1 MPIHSLITCCMATRR
16 AQYTTLA
23 KAAVAVAIIA
33 YLVVFVDPSAIWA
46 TARAANPWLLAL
58 ASAMVLPNLWTNG
71 RAWAALMRPLLP
83 AMTSRTMWRALM
95 TGFAIGFF
103 TPARVGEYAGRAFS
117 VPYPNKWS
125 VTATVLLQ
133 RLIDLV
139 IGLWAGTMVLAVS
152 WYVGAL
158 PAQVGWGVSWGV
170 VLGAG
175 IAFATVVT
183 LVLLLPQRMLRLA
196 ERLPERWVAW
206 SAHLSFL
213 DRLSLPHIAAAFGWS
228 GGRYGVFIAQMA
240 VLVLAFDPSVAFV
253 GALAGAALAYYI
265 RYLLPAPTLMD
276 LGMREGAA
284 VFFLPFFGA
293 DPAAALNAALAVFA
307 LNIAMPSL
315 VGALFVPGLSIQH
328 ASVSVT
334 EAAVA
339 ETAVAEAAP
348 SSSTDQPSSS
358 A

>member
-1 MPIHSLITCCMATRR
+1 MATHRSR
-16 AQYTTLA
+16 YTTLA

-71 RAWAALMRPLLP
+71 RAWAALMQPLLP
-83 AMTSRTMWRALM
+83 AMTARTMWRALM
-95 TGFAIGFF
+95 AGLAVGFF

-139 IGLWAGTMVLAVS
+139 IGLWAGTGVLAIS
-152 WYVGAL
+152 WYAGAL
-158 PAQVGWGVSWGV
+158 PAEVGWGVSWGV

-175 IAFATVVT
+175 IVFATVVT
-183 LVLLLPQRMLRLA
+183 LVLLLPKQMLRLA
-196 ERLPERWVAW
+196 KRLPERWVAW

-213 DRLSLPHIAAAFGWS
+213 DRLSRPDIAAAFLWS
-228 GGRYGVFIAQMA
+228 GGRYGIFIVQMA
-240 VLVLAFDPSVAFV
+240 VLVQAFDPSVAFA

-307 LNIAMPSL
+307 LNIAAPSL
-315 VGALFVPGLSIQH
+315 VGALFVPGLSVQH
-328 ASVSVT
+328 ASVSVA
-334 EAAVA
+334 EASM
-339 ETAVAEAAP
+339 AEAA
-348 SSSTDQPSSS
+348 SSPSTDQSSSS